1 MEEIVNDG
9 TGRGW
14 WLGAGVLTGAT
25 LTVIVAML
33 AMSILFPAPAAAG
46 PTPHFVEE
54 AEAAGLVHTYDG
66 EFAFFVG
73 GGVAVFDCNDDGKQD
88 LFIAGGTNEAALFVN
103 GSPIGG
109 KLRFEPLHASG
120 TDLTQVAG
128 AYPIDIDSD
137 GLIDLAV
144 LRVGENVVLRGLGD
158 CRFERANE
166 QWGIDGGDAWTAAF
180 SATWEGDADLP
191 SLVFGSY
198 LALDESGGQTG
209 TCGNHEFF
217 RPSGSDGYTVPIELT
232 PGWCSLSMLFSD
244 WDRSGSADLRMA
256 NDRHYYRDGEEQL
269 WHIVPGENPRPYSHA
284 EGWQQMRIWGM
295 GIASQDLDGD
305 GLPEV
310 FLTSQGDNKLQ
321 TLTAGA
327 DTPTYKDI
335 ALDSR
340 ATATRPFIGDVMMPS
355 TAWHPEFEDVNND
368 GFMDLYISKG
378 NVDAMAG
385 YAVNDPNDLLLGE
398 PDGTF
403 SEAAATA
410 GLINLAR
417 TRGAALADFNLDGM
431 LDLVEVNRREN
442 VTLWRNTGA
451 SSDGSAEMGGWI
463 AVKLQQSGANHDAIG
478 AWIEV
483 AVDDRTIQREVTIG
497 GGHAGGQL
505 GWIHFGLG
513 NANDARLR
521 VQWPDGV
528 IGPWLDI
535 DAGRFATIERGA
547 DGPRLWEPSD
557 F

>member
-1 MEEIVNDG
+1 MDGAAHHG

-14 WLGAGVLTGAT
+14 WLGAGALTGAT
-25 LTVIVAML
+25 LTVVVAML

-46 PTPHFVEE
+46 PAPHFVEE

-66 EFAFFVG
+66 EFTFFVG

-88 LFIAGGTNEAALFVN
+88 LFFAGGTNAAALFVN
-103 GSPIGG
+103 DSPIGG
-109 KLRFEPLHASG
+109 ELRFEPLHTSS
-120 TDLTQVAG
+120 TNLTQVAG

-137 GLIDLAV
+137 GLVDLAV

-166 QWGIDGGDAWTAAF
+166 QWGIDGANAWTAAF
-180 SATWEGDADLP
+180 SATWEGDAALP

-198 LALDESGGQTG
+198 LALDENGGQTG
-209 TCGNHEFF
+209 ACGDHEFL
-217 RPSGSDGYTVPIELT
+217 RPSGSTGYSAPVALT
-232 PGWCSLSMLFSD
+232 PGWCSLSVLFSD

-269 WHIVPGENPRPYSHA
+269 WHVVPGETPRPYSHA

-305 GLPEV
+305 GLPEI
-310 FLTSQGDNKLQ
+310 FLASQGDNKLQ
-321 TLTAGA
+321 TLSAGA
-327 DTPTYKDI
+327 DTPTYSDI
-335 ALDSR
+335 ALDSG

-368 GFMDLYISKG
+368 GFMDLYVSKG
-378 NVDAMAG
+378 NVDAMPG
-385 YAVNDPNDLLLGE
+385 YAANDPNDLLLGA
-398 PDGTF
+398 PDGIF
-403 SEAAATA
+403 SEAATA
-410 GLINLAR
+410 AGIINLAR

-442 VTLWRNTGA
+442 VTLWRNTGE
-451 SSDGSAEMGGWI
+451 SSDGSSEMGGWV
-463 AVKLQQSGANHDAIG
+463 AVQLQQEGANRDAIG

-483 AVDDRTIQREVTIG
+483 EIDDRTIQREVTIG

-513 NANDARLR
+513 NANSARLR
-521 VQWPDGV
+521 VQWPNGET
-528 IGPWLDI
+528 GPWLDM
-535 DAGRFATIERGA
+535 DANSFAIIERGA
-547 DGPRLWEPSD
+547 DQPLLWEPSD
-557 F
+557 S